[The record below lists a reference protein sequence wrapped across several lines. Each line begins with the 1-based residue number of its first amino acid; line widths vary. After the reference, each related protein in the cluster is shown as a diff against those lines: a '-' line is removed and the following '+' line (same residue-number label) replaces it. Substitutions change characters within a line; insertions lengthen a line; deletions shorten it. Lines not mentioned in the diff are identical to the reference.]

1 MPGLEGKQAT
11 IHYDHYITA
20 TTPHWKSPG
29 NFLSTVIIMRFSLI
43 AASSL
48 FAGAFAAPTTNSKRH
63 VVHERRNRIPMHWER
78 TSELHGDLYLPMRI
92 ALSQKNL
99 DRADEFL
106 MDVSH
111 PDSPNFGKHWTAKQ
125 VAETFAPSEEAV
137 NSVLEWLAEYGVH
150 GDRVKQSQGLNWIH
164 ADVTVSEA
172 EDLLQTKYYKYTH
185 AVTGQPH
192 IACEDYSIPENIQK
206 HVDFVTPTVHFDA
219 KVENPKKRR
228 SLEERE
234 TETSVLDHNVQP
246 GVGHSIG
253 SPGDKSLPK
262 NGGKIPFGTIL
273 TELENCDVSIVP
285 DCLRALY
292 EFPPYFPTN
301 SKSRSPP

>member
-1 MPGLEGKQAT
+1 
-11 IHYDHYITA
+11 
-20 TTPHWKSPG
+20 
-29 NFLSTVIIMRFSLI
+29 MRFSI
-43 AASSL
+43 VAAGSL
-48 FAGAFAAPTTNSKRH
+48 LTGALAAPAINSKRH
-63 VVHERRNRIPMHWER
+63 VVHERRTRVPIHWEMD
-78 TSELHGDLYLPMRI
+78 SELQSESYMPIRI
-92 ALSQKNL
+92 ALSQSNL

-111 PDSPNFGKHWTAKQ
+111 PDSPNFGKHWSAKQ
-125 VAETFAPSEEAV
+125 VAETFAPSQEAV
-137 NSVLEWLAEYGVH
+137 NSVLEWLAESGVA
-150 GDRVKQSQGLNWIH
+150 GERVKQSQGLNWIH

-172 EDLLQTKYYKYTH
+172 EDLLKTKYYKYIHT
-185 AVTGQPH
+185 VTGQAH
-192 IACEDYSIPENIQK
+192 IACEDYSIPEDIQK

-234 TETSVLDHNVQP
+234 TTTSTIGHNVQP
-246 GVGHSIG
+246 GTGHAIG

-262 NGGKIPFGTIL
+262 NGGHIPFGTIL
-273 TELENCDVSIVP
+273 NELENCDTSIVP

-301 SKSRSPP
+301 PKSKVRPFEGHGFSTDKY